1 MYKLLL
7 VFASAAALKRP
18 QRALA
23 VRGGEVD
30 PITIGK
36 GIVAASGIYGAFDP
50 AANAGLY
57 GIKAEDKGNA
67 MMRLMGWSQILFAAA
82 LNLDMESV
90 HGQMAYHSVAFL
102 LVAQPSFEK
111 FQSPKTADA
120 IWMAI
125 CAAVGYKTLDGS
137 LNKWVPT
144 AIWLAN
150 GAQFFLAPQSAI
162 DLYEMKGTN
171 RLCQAMTSMMGGQ
184 MLCVGTYLAALV
196 MDKSQSE
203 AFAYAMA
210 VNGLAAVKFALQ
222 DADDLKA
229 PKTGPLA
236 WAALSAGLAYKA
248 LN

>member
-1 MYKLLL
+1 
-7 VFASAAALKRP
+7 
-18 QRALA
+18 
-23 VRGGEVD
+23 
-30 PITIGK
+30 
-36 GIVAASGIYGAFDP
+36 
-50 AANAGLY
+50 
-57 GIKAEDKGNA
+57 
-67 MMRLMGWSQILFAAA
+67 
-82 LNLDMESV
+82 
-90 HGQMAYHSVAFL
+90 MAYHSIAFL

-111 FQSPKTADA
+111 FQCPKAPDA
-120 IWMAI
+120 VWMAI

-171 RLCQAMTSMMGGQ
+171 RLCKAMTSMMGGQ

-210 VNGLAAVKFALQ
+210 VNGAAAAKYALT
-222 DADDLKA
+222 DADDLNA
-229 PKTGPLA
+229 PKTGALA
-236 WAALSAGLAYKA
+236 WAAISAGLAYKA